1 MANPVVNGGK
11 VRVEAIQTV
20 VPTKATDPRQSRRI
34 TVSQNVGST
43 ALLQRR
49 FHLLLCYNKASSGDS
64 GWLLAG
70 QIKESLGRALKDYPL
85 LAGRLRWCD
94 ADLEIVCN
102 DSGTR
107 MVETKAEMALA
118 AFVEKREDET
128 ELVFWED
135 VFHHTPQFSPLF
147 YIQVTNFTCG
157 GYSIGI
163 SCSILLGDP
172 FTLTTIIK
180 KWASLHNTMFPSN
193 EIPQIPMFYLPN
205 HGPPPSFTS
214 LLTGSNTTKD
224 PAESLIFNIPTNILN
239 SDNNTHKHLA
249 ALCVEEA
256 ERETGQK
263 LAPNLSLL
271 VQLPPEDDT
280 VEVCSREGLL
290 ECSKLD
296 HGAKGVSFTRA
307 WDELELDNICF
318 NEGNKPIYAS
328 CWINSVVDEGCVI
341 IAPSTDQGLQI
352 VVTFT

>member
-147 YIQVTNFTCG
+147 YIQVTF
-157 GYSIGI
+157 
-163 SCSILLGDP
+163 
-172 FTLTTIIK
+172 
-180 KWASLHNTMFPSN
+180 
-193 EIPQIPMFYLPN
+193 
-205 HGPPPSFTS
+205 
-214 LLTGSNTTKD
+214 
-224 PAESLIFNIPTNILN
+224 
-239 SDNNTHKHLA
+239 
-249 ALCVEEA
+249 
-256 ERETGQK
+256 
-263 LAPNLSLL
+263 
-271 VQLPPEDDT
+271 
-280 VEVCSREGLL
+280 
-290 ECSKLD
+290 
-296 HGAKGVSFTRA
+296 
-307 WDELELDNICF
+307 
-318 NEGNKPIYAS
+318 
-328 CWINSVVDEGCVI
+328 
-341 IAPSTDQGLQI
+341 
-352 VVTFT
+352 